1 MALMK
6 VKGNLERLFD
16 KNLNDLVRGIRNHKD
31 DEAKYI
37 ATCLEEIKQELRQHN
52 TAVKANAVQKLTY
65 LQMQG
70 YDISWAGFNIVEVEI
85 TLKIFDFT
93 FTNLF
98 DFFSGYGLNQVYRET
113 SGLLSRITELSSRH

>member
-31 DEAKYI
+31 DEGKYI
-37 ATCLEEIKQELRQHN
+37 AACLEEIKQELRQHN

-65 LQMQG
+65 LQVFVV
-70 YDISWAGFNIVEVEI
+70 YN
-85 TLKIFDFT
+85 LKFHGKKFSQK
-93 FTNLF
+93 NRLF
-98 DFFSGYGLNQVYRET
+98 FRENT
-113 SGLLSRITELSSRH
+113 